1 LRILALGIYGL
12 VLFPLVKNMIDFKAI
27 KIFKNVIAVKI
38 NPATAILAETLYS
51 LNHCRKNW
59 KGSFTMS
66 AITICLAS
74 KLFG

>member
-1 LRILALGIYGL
+1 
-12 VLFPLVKNMIDFKAI
+12 MIDFKAI

>member
-51 LNHCRKNW
+51 LNHCRKN
-59 KGSFTMS
+59 
-66 AITICLAS
+66 
-74 KLFG
+74 